1 MKTSSYPEIT
11 DELLS
16 AYIDNAVSDVERAL
30 IEQAV
35 REDTTVAWRLA
46 TLRETVNLLRTM
58 PVLQAPR
65 SFTLT
70 AEQLGQPTHT
80 PALVPGVIATEQRT
94 ATHIQPT
101 RPVQKSGRWIALTE
115 RWRDFWRTGSP
126 VWRNAMAASMA
137 LLLVMVIVPAFLSDR
152 GQVDQL
158 SASVAVVRDVAQ
170 AVESLA
176 ASESEPLAT
185 LHEQDT
191 PSASKLTA
199 TGEPAPQATAEIAET
214 PASAEAAGM
223 AILQEEG
230 AGPSAP
236 PAALT
241 TNDESNDE
249 SVGVAMEAAQPPVMT
264 AARIAASSPREE
276 DPLNPLPPVEE
287 SAAAPY
293 DEAGAGVAGS
303 AFAPP
308 ASAPQ
313 QDLGSAAPASIA
325 QEESVTQIT
334 VAPTPDD
341 GLSVTAAAPAD
352 VDGVVPEPVATLG
365 AVAIQPGG
373 MQEQETV
380 DTLATLPKGEA
391 EPHREAVPPPT
402 RDVASVEPAQLL
414 PWLQIALLGAVI
426 VFGVL
431 WQRSRR
437 NA

>member
-16 AYIDNAVSDVERAL
+16 AYIDNAVSDVERVL

-80 PALVPGVIATEQRT
+80 PALVPGVIATEQHT

-115 RWRDFWRTGSP
+115 QWRDFWRTGSP

-137 LLLVMVIVPAFLSDR
+137 LLLVMVIVPAFLSNR

-158 SASVAVVRDVAQ
+158 SASVAVVRDVAP
-170 AVESLA
+170 AAESLA
-176 ASESEPLAT
+176 ASASEPLAT
-185 LHEQDT
+185 LHKQDT
-191 PSASKLTA
+191 PSALKLTA
-199 TGEPAPQATAEIAET
+199 TEEPAPQATAAIAET

-223 AILQEEG
+223 AILQEES
-230 AGPSAP
+230 ARPSAP

-241 TNDESNDE
+241 TNDE

-293 DEAGAGVAGS
+293 DVAGAGVAVP
-303 AFAPP
+303 AFTPP

-334 VAPTPDD
+334 VAPMPDD
-341 GLSVTAAAPAD
+341 DLSVTAVAPAD
-352 VDGVVPEPVATLG
+352 VDGVVPKPVATLG
-365 AVAIQPGG
+365 AVAIQPVG

-380 DTLATLPKGEA
+380 DTLETLPKGEA
-391 EPHREAVPPPT
+391 EPHRKAVPPPA

-414 PWLQIALLGAVI
+414 PWLQLALLGAVI

>member
-35 REDTTVAWRLA
+35 HEDATVAWRLA

-80 PALVPGVIATEQRT
+80 PALVPGVIVADQRAT
-94 ATHIQPT
+94 THVQPT
-101 RPVQKSGRWIALTE
+101 RPVQKPGRWTALLE

-137 LLLVMVIVPAFLSDR
+137 LLLVMVIVPAFLSNR
-152 GQVDQL
+152 GQADQL
-158 SASVAVVRDVAQ
+158 AAPVAVVRDVAP
-170 AVESLA
+170 AAESFA
-176 ASESEPLAT
+176 APESEPTTT
-185 LHEQDT
+185 LYERDA
-191 PSASKLTA
+191 PSAAKLAA
-199 TGEPAPQATAEIAET
+199 TEEPAPLVAAAIVET
-214 PASAEAAGM
+214 PASAEAVGM
-223 AILQEEG
+223 AIPQEES
-230 AGPSAP
+230 AGQPAP

-241 TNDESNDE
+241 INDESA
-249 SVGVAMEAAQPPVMT
+249 GVAMEAAQPPVMT

-276 DPLNPLPPVEE
+276 DPLNPLPPIEE

-293 DEAGAGVAGS
+293 DMAGAGA
-303 AFAPP
+303 AAPALAAP
-308 ASAPQ
+308 APAPQ
-313 QDLGSAAPASIA
+313 QDLGSEALASIA
-325 QEESVTQIT
+325 QEESVTQTT
-334 VAPTPDD
+334 VASPQNDE
-341 GLSVTAAAPAD
+341 LSVTAAAPAD
-352 VDGVVPEPVATLG
+352 VDGVVPEPVATVG
-365 AVAIQPGG
+365 AVTVQPAGA
-373 MQEQETV
+373 QEVV
-380 DTLATLPKGEA
+380 DTPATLPAGEA
-391 EPHREAVPPPT
+391 EPHREAVAPPA
-402 RDVASVEPAQLL
+402 RDVAAVEPAQLL

-437 NA
+437 NV

>member
-199 TGEPAPQATAEIAET
+199 TGEPAPQATAAIRET
-214 PASAEAAGM
+214 PAGAEAAGM

-236 PAALT
+236 SAALT
-241 TNDESNDE
+241 TNDE
-249 SVGVAMEAAQPPVMT
+249 SVGVAMEAAQPPVVT

-293 DEAGAGVAGS
+293 DVAGAGVAGS

-341 GLSVTAAAPAD
+341 GLSVTAVAPAD

-391 EPHREAVPPPT
+391 EPHREAVAPPT